1 MNLDLYE
8 LSATDKVEPMKLK
21 LNKAMIE
28 NNITNQS
35 LPLTKNEQ
43 LAYQHHDLNKI
54 KHTKA
59 KNLKEIYNLDEHE
72 TKTID
77 TMINDGLSILKIY
90 NKNIS
95 IQNLILN
102 HIDINTIDLT
112 ESIENIILKHKPDN
126 IRILLSGRCVE
137 IGSDNK
143 WI

>member
-1 MNLDLYE
+1 
-8 LSATDKVEPMKLK
+8 
-21 LNKAMIE
+21 
-28 NNITNQS
+28 
-35 LPLTKNEQ
+35 
-43 LAYQHHDLNKI
+43 
-54 KHTKA
+54 
-59 KNLKEIYNLDEHE
+59 
-72 TKTID
+72 
-77 TMINDGLSILKIY
+77 MINDGLSILKIY

-126 IRILLSGRCVE
+126 IRILLSGRCVK